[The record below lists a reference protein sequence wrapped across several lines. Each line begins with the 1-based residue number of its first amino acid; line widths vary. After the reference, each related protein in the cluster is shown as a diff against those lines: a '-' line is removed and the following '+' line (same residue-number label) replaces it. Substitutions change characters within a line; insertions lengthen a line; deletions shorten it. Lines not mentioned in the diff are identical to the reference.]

1 MKIQTIIQISALL
14 IFSSTQCMEPEK
26 SKINTNIS
34 QTTLIVDNS
43 LINKL
48 IETSKKNK
56 SNPLLL
62 LQRTKRLNLLQQ
74 LLNKNASIIF
84 SNNNE
89 AIQFWLNKDETI
101 VSNILYEKLFSFLSY
116 RVNENKIEIN
126 HTPFHQQ
133 KPFNLTLQYSRSVL
147 YITNQQP
154 LPYNTQK
161 IIERFLRD
169 YKPNTITKTIIKNLP
184 KNAPQP
190 QQQTDECVIHNQ
202 ETTNIKDL
210 PTQLTDEEHDLFVA
224 LPYNTQQI
232 LMDILID
239 QSDVIKL

>member
-48 IETSKKNK
+48 IKTSKKNK
-56 SNPLLL
+56 SNPLLFS
-62 LQRTKRLNLLQQ
+62 QRTKRLNVLQQ
-74 LLNKNASIIF
+74 LLNTNATIIF
-84 SNNNE
+84 SNNNNE
-89 AIQFWLNKDETI
+89 INFWLNQDETI
-101 VSNILYEKLFSFLSY
+101 IRNILYEKLLSFLSY

-133 KPFNLTLQYSRSVL
+133 KPFSLTLQYSHSVL

-169 YKPNTITKTIIKNLP
+169 YKPNPITKTIINNLP
-184 KNAPQP
+184 ENAPAPQP
-190 QQQTDECVIHNQ
+190 ANQCVIFNQ
-202 ETTNIKDL
+202 KTTTIKEL
-210 PTQLTDEEHDLFVA
+210 LIQLTDEEHDLFIA
-224 LPYNTQQI
+224 LPYNTQEI
-232 LMDILID
+232 LMDILLD